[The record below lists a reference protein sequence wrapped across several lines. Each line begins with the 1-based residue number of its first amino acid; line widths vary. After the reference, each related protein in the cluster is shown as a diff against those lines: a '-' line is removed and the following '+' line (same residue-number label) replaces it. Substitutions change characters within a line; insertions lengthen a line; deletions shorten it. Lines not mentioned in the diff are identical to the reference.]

1 VSDHAWRL
9 LRYFRLFR
17 LFCGALEIVFGTIIM
32 DFVMRGSLKDLLST
46 YDFVQQRLHLYFVL
60 CGKIE
65 RFGKRM
71 ESVAMFV
78 KMFTVG
84 LMETNCFLVGD
95 LKAEEAMVI
104 DPGFDKASEAERILG
119 EIGRS
124 KFRVKYIVN
133 THGHPD
139 HTGGNKTLKDATGAP
154 LLIHELD
161 APMLEHTVPDKI
173 LDEGDVLELGE
184 AKLRVLHTP
193 GHSPGS
199 VTLLATDSVFV
210 GDTLFAGSMGRYD
223 LPGGSLEQLMNSIK
237 TKLLALPD
245 NTKVFPGHG
254 PVTTVGEERRSNPF
268 LQDFFQP

>member
-1 VSDHAWRL
+1 
-9 LRYFRLFR
+9 
-17 LFCGALEIVFGTIIM
+17 
-32 DFVMRGSLKDLLST
+32 
-46 YDFVQQRLHLYFVL
+46 
-60 CGKIE
+60 
-65 RFGKRM
+65 
-71 ESVAMFV
+71 MFV

-84 LMETNCFLVGD
+84 LIETNCFLVGD
-95 LKAEEAMVI
+95 SKAEEAIVI
-104 DPGFDKASEAERILG
+104 DPGFDKVSETDRILA
-119 EIGRS
+119 EIERN
-124 KFRVKYIVN
+124 KFHIKYIVN

-139 HTGGNKTLKDATGAP
+139 HTGGNRALKDATSAP

-161 APMLEHTVPDKI
+161 TPMLENNPPDKTI
-173 LDEGDVLELGE
+173 GEGDVLEIGE
-184 AKLRVLHTP
+184 VRLRVLHTP

-199 VTLLATDSVFV
+199 VALLAADSVFV
-210 GDTLFAGSMGRYD
+210 GDTLFAGSIGRYD